1 MRASLRRAALVAGS
15 VLTAVILLFNIPG
28 NPFFEL
34 RDHRVAG
41 MVLGHTGLVLV
52 AIGVAPTFTRWL
64 PAAAAMDSRHLA
76 ALLGA
81 GVVAVGG
88 VLAALAA
95 AWPDYGHQ
103 ILTREWG
110 IVEPLQFMLYL
121 VAARLCFA
129 MAHRSVARLASM
141 RVYRLGGWVFRL
153 FALEEIDY
161 LGVPSSLARL
171 AGVEGSR
178 VGQSYVGALHD
189 AFNVAAQYGFIWI
202 PLAVIGL
209 AALAALWWVSG
220 GRAATVRDMLSW
232 RLLPAVAGVSLLGV
246 AQAKDVHDAPFGF
259 WGRSRLLDHL
269 LEEPLEL
276 VAVLAVNVTL
286 VLELVRVER
295 SSAAARTLEAP
306 PPVNSLR

>member
-1 MRASLRRAALVAGS
+1 VSSRRRRAALVAGS
-15 VLTAVILLFNIPG
+15 LLTAVVLLFNIPG
-28 NPFFEL
+28 NPLLEL

-41 MVLGHTGLVLV
+41 MLLGHAGVVLV
-52 AIGVAPTFTRWL
+52 AIGLAPALTRRL
-64 PAAAAMDSRHLA
+64 PAAAAMDSRRLA
-76 ALLGA
+76 VLLGA
-81 GVVAVGG
+81 GVVALGG

-110 IVEPLQFMLYL
+110 IVEPLQFTLYL

-129 MAHRSVARLASM
+129 VARRSAARLASM
-141 RVYRLGGWVFRL
+141 RVYRLGGWAFRI

-178 VGQSYVGALHD
+178 VGETYVGALHD

-209 AALAALWWVSG
+209 AAVAAFWWVSG
-220 GRAATVRDMLSW
+220 GRVDTVREMLSW
-232 RLLPAVAGVSLLGV
+232 RLLPALAGVSLLGV
-246 AQAKDVHDAPFGF
+246 AQAKDVHDEAFGS
-259 WGRSRLLDHL
+259 GRSRLLDHL

-276 VAVLAVNVTL
+276 LAILAFNMTL
-286 VLELVRVER
+286 VLELVRLER
-295 SSAAARTLEAP
+295 RAELDRPIAA
-306 PPVNSLR
+306 